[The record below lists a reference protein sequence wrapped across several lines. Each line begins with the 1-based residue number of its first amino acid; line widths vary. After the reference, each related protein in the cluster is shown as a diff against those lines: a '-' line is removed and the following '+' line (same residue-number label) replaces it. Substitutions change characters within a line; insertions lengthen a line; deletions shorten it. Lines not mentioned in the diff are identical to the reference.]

1 MSYLLV
7 FLLLSFFILVHE
19 FGHFFAARFLGIPIA
34 RFSVG
39 LGPRLWSVTRGETE
53 YRLSMIPIGGYVL
66 PDLST
71 ESKFFS
77 LSIRKRILFA
87 LGGPAANIVAAGLLF
102 AVLEMLSG
110 PLTVSGVLGDAFVRT
125 VDALVSV
132 AMIIP
137 AAFDSPQE
145 LNGVV
150 GIVADGGDFVGTNLV
165 RATQLAIVLNL
176 NLAVL
181 NLIPL
186 PPLDG
191 CKIFFYLLESLGL
204 GLERLH
210 IPFAAAG
217 WVLILGV
224 IGYAT
229 LQDIKRLIFS
239 ALT

>member
-1 MSYLLV
+1 VSYLLV